1 MNIQVYIFGNCY
13 FGVGGIFNVPA
24 KQPRKVAWP
33 PAGPERERRYSAR
46 SQQPRI
52 DAVSH
57 QARSLILISACG
69 MIHRAT
75 AEGFSRS
82 AASVS
87 LFFSLPFADK
97 QKMSHFPSDVFQ
109 LCSSLIFIALCFLFL
124 LLTRP
129 PLGCFV
135 VLITRQSGHFLLYFF
150 NARWRRAF
158 S

>member
-87 LFFSLPFADK
+87 LFFFSPSRRQAENVPF
-97 QKMSHFPSDVFQ
+97 SF
-109 LCSSLIFIALCFLFL
+109 
-124 LLTRP
+124 
-129 PLGCFV
+129 GCIPV
-135 VLITRQSGHFLLYFF
+135 VLIPHFYRSLLPVSPAHASS
-150 NARWRRAF
+150 ARMLCCPNYTTIGTLSAVFLQRSEA
-158 S
+158 SCV